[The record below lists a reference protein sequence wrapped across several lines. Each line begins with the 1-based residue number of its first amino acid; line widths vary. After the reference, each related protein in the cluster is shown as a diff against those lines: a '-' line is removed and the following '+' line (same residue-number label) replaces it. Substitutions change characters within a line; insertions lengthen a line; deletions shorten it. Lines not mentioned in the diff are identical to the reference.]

1 MEGVCLNP
9 LGGNDCELD
18 SIDPYGVK
26 EMGERRDGEG
36 KGNGQGRRDKKR
48 KGNPK
53 KSGPVIQVAYYT
65 RVNFY

>member
-1 MEGVCLNP
+1 M
-9 LGGNDCELD
+9 D

-36 KGNGQGRRDKKR
+36 KGNGQGRRDKKG